1 MSIWERNEKISEDI
15 RATYSGT
22 FKRFG
27 SKNGYKGLIETVL
40 LLDIKNS
47 TGDIIADHLW
57 FNKTKG
63 FSSLNLQEGDVVQF
77 DARVKE
83 YIKGY
88 FGYDFIMQ
96 LENPPLKDYK
106 LSHPTKLKII
116 SKKKEN

>member
-1 MSIWERNEKISEDI
+1 MRKKMKKISEDI
-15 RATYSGT
+15 RATYSGI

-27 SKNGYKGLIETVL
+27 SKNGYKGPVETVL
-40 LLDIKNS
+40 LLDVKDSDGN
-47 TGDIIADHLW
+47 IIADHLW

-63 FSSLNLQEGDVVQF
+63 FASLNLQEGDVVQF

-88 FGYDFIMQ
+88 FGYDFITQ
-96 LENPPLKDYK
+96 LENPPRKDYK